1 MTDSMSLRSVCNV
14 KPVRATSE
22 GNLVEQLPERPERE
36 SELGRAPAKKPYQK
50 PILQCLGSLREM
62 TTAVSNQGALDGAR
76 TGNKRRTGRGGH
88 HLLDDESA
96 S

>member
-1 MTDSMSLRSVCNV
+1 MTDSMSLRTVCNV
-14 KPVRATSE
+14 KPVRAMSE

-36 SELGRAPAKKPYQK
+36 SKLRRASAKRPYQK
-50 PILQCLGSLREM
+50 PVLQRLGSLREM
-62 TTAVSNQGALDGAR
+62 TMAVSNQGALDGGR

-88 HLLDDESA
+88 HLLDGESA

>member
-1 MTDSMSLRSVCNV
+1 M
-14 KPVRATSE
+14 P
-22 GNLVEQLPERPERE
+22 EQSSDQELK
-36 SELGRAPAKKPYQK
+36 SELSSAKRPYQK
-50 PILQCLGSLREM
+50 PLLQRLGSLREM
-62 TTAVSNQGALDGAR
+62 TMAVSNQGALDGAR